1 MLFED
6 EEAIDPTNER
16 VFDSI
21 INNLQF
27 LKLALKSKV
36 PLYDGS

>member
-16 VFDSI
+16 VFDPI
-21 INNLQF
+21 INNF
-27 LKLALKSKV
+27 KVLKLAIKSKV
-36 PLYDGS
+36 LLYDWF

>member
-6 EEAIDPTNER
+6 EKTIDPTNER
-16 VFDSI
+16 GFDSI

-27 LKLALKSKV
+27 TKLAIN
-36 PLYDGS
+36 

>member
-21 INNLQF
+21 INNFQF
-27 LKLALKSKV
+27 SKLATKSKV
-36 PLYDGS
+36 P